1 MKGWEGVLWMD
12 CGVIV
17 VGILNGG
24 RPRLWL
30 LFGLVAGMGILNKLS
45 MLFFGSG
52 IAIGLLLT
60 SARKQFARIEIW
72 MALFIA
78 FLIFLPNLLWEIRN
92 GYPTIALLHTVIGT
106 KYSTVSPLTYV
117 GEQFLLINPFAAPF
131 WLAALHFFIFD
142 RRGSK
147 YAVLGYA
154 YLVVLLEMILLHGKI
169 YYLAPAYIILLAA
182 GTVW

>member
-30 LFGLVAGMGILNKLS
+30 LFGLVAGIGILNKLS

-92 GYPTIALLHTVIGT
+92 GYPTIALLRTVIGST
-106 KYSTVSPLTYV
+106 YSTVSPLPYFAYH
-117 GEQFLLINPFAAPF
+117 FLLLNPSPTPSCLPLF
-131 WLAALHFFIFD
+131 
-142 RRGSK
+142 
-147 YAVLGYA
+147 
-154 YLVVLLEMILLHGKI
+154 
-169 YYLAPAYIILLAA
+169 
-182 GTVW
+182 T

>member
-30 LFGLVAGMGILNKLS
+30 LFGLVAGIGILNKHS

-92 GYPTIALLHTVIGT
+92 GYPTIALLRTVIGS

-117 GEQFLLINPFAAPF
+117 GEQFLLVNPFAAPF
-131 WLAALHFFIFD
+131 WLAGLHFFLFD
-142 RRGSK
+142 RLGSK